1 MKKIYLLLLSLST
14 IITFAQETETEKK
27 DYGKVLE
34 DLNLIVL
41 GTLMIQIL
49 ECLELHNQ
57 KTL

>member
-1 MKKIYLLLLSLST
+1 MKNYYTFILIFTQIFL
-14 IITFAQETETEKK
+14 FAQQETTEKK